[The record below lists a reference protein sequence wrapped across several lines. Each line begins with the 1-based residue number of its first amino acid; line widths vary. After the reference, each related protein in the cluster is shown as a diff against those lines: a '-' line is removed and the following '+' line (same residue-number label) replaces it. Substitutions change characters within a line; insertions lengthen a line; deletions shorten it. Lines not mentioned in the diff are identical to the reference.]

1 MFEIFSKSFC
11 HYWFSQRIIYPPA
24 FLLSWSITAL
34 QPRNDPQFSV
44 GDHFGV
50 GINSEAVQSSW
61 KLIFYIFSLPRG
73 FSCVFRVRFCVTQH
87 CHVKKL
93 LISGSFANWTV
104 LHEFLWKTQWQ
115 MYWFA
120 ADMVPGKWTPTRGPT
135 IKGSPYIALQICV
148 NHLSEY
154 FAHEKLC
161 QPESWG
167 GSLPFIS
174 QILDLIF

>member
-11 HYWFSQRIIYPPA
+11 H
-24 FLLSWSITAL
+24 LLVFTKNYLS
-34 QPRNDPQFSV
+34 
-44 GDHFGV
+44 
-50 GINSEAVQSSW
+50 
-61 KLIFYIFSLPRG
+61 
-73 FSCVFRVRFCVTQH
+73 SCVFTFMKYYSPTAPEMIPNSVWGIIFESGSIRRLYRAAENLYFTYSLFEGVFRVFLVRFCVTQY
-87 CHVKKL
+87 CHVKKS

-115 MYWFA
+115 MYLFA

-135 IKGSPYIALQICV
+135 IKGFPYIALQICV

-161 QPESWG
+161 RPDSWG